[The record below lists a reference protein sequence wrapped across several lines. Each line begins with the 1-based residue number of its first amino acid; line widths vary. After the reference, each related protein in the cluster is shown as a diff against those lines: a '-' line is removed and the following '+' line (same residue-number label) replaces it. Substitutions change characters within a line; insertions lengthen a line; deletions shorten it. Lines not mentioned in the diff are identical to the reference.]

1 MVRDTISWLPLN
13 QYAPNL
19 IIHEIECPCT
29 DQKALSYWLFIV
41 IRKYDKVVTI
51 PKGIREQ

>member
-19 IIHEIECPCT
+19 IIPEIERPCT

-51 PKGIREQ
+51 SKGIREQ